1 MFSLAV
7 LMILGSLSQVSW
19 SCSCGPRHPQTVY
32 CESPVVFRA
41 KFMAQK
47 DCAEREQWNEFQVK
61 ATKIFKAPKDMDDI
75 QVIYSPK
82 LESLCGYQHR
92 SNNKSEEFMVA
103 GTMVDGKVYINS
115 CSFVVPWT
123 DLTLGQKRG
132 FLQVYAKHCHCK
144 VKQCFSM
151 PCKVD
156 SGLECLWTD
165 PLMRKRSLYSSHQ
178 AATWACVLK
187 SDDLCI
193 WSSLK
198 SRTYASNSTK
208 TK

>member
-1 MFSLAV
+1 
-7 LMILGSLSQVSW
+7 
-19 SCSCGPRHPQTVY
+19 
-32 CESPVVFRA
+32 
-41 KFMAQK
+41 MAQK

-61 ATKIFKAPKDMDDI
+61 ATKVGAGVACATDAPRALPCICVPLPGCGLTTYLGAWDENVACCPQTAVNLYVLSHQIFKAPKDMDDI

-144 VKQCFSM
+144 VRPTGQLCCHLR
-151 PCKVD
+151 PDRC
-156 SGLECLWTD
+156 
-165 PLMRKRSLYSSHQ
+165 
-178 AATWACVLK
+178 AC
-187 SDDLCI
+187 C
-193 WSSLK
+193 
-198 SRTYASNSTK
+198 
-208 TK
+208 